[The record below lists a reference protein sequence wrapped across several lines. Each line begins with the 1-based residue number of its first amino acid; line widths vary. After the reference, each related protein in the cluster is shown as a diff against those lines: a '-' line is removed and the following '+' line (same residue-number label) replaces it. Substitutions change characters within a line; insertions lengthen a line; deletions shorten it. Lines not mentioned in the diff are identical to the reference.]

1 MKRYNEILRELRE
14 DLDLTQTN
22 IASLLNTTQQ
32 HYSRYET
39 GEYELPVRHLIT
51 LSNFYMVPVDYIL
64 GRTKYKDSLDGF
76 NRHLSKDMTVGE
88 LISDIFRLNEHGRL
102 SVIEYVQLQKL
113 KNSQI
118 K

>member
-1 MKRYNEILRELRE
+1 MKKYNEILRDLRE

-22 IASLLNTTQQ
+22 IASLLTTTQQ

-39 GEYELPVRHLIT
+39 GEYELPIRHLIT
-51 LSNFYMVPVDYIL
+51 LSDFYMVSVDYIL
-64 GRTKYKDSLDGF
+64 GRTKYKDTLDSL
-76 NRHLSKDMTVGE
+76 NRQLTKDITVGE
-88 LISDIFRLNEHGRL
+88 LISDIFRLNEHSRL